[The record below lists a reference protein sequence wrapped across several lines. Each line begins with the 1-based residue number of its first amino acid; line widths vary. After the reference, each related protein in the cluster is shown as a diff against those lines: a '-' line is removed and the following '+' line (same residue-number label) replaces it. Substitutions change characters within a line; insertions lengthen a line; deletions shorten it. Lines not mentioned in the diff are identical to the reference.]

1 MNLTSSAPKHQTSKA
16 PSFSIDRWVLI
27 AVILVSGTLA
37 LLSVL
42 RYTGYNAGMLDVGN
56 MSQAVWS
63 ATQGRPLL
71 YTREGGTFSRL
82 AWHVEMIYFL
92 LTPFYALFPSPITL
106 LIIQA
111 CLFGVGA
118 FPLFAFAL
126 RRLENAPAARL
137 VTLIYLLYPVAQTAV
152 LFDFH
157 GDTLA
162 MPLLMFMLN
171 ALDRRTWRSYA
182 LWLALALSCK
192 FYVAAAVVALGIV
205 LYLKKD
211 RRVALCTLLAGL
223 TWGSLAF
230 LLRPVFSPPGVV
242 EVQASTS
249 GYLSFYFG
257 QMQRLLNPT
266 IISQRFLT
274 ALVVFMPALWLGWR
288 ALIWLA
294 PASVIALPSLL
305 SVGSVT
311 ASDYRFHHY
320 AITVPFL
327 MTAIVY
333 GAAALRQRQRHTDLG
348 QHIRR
353 PWRAE
358 LYMTLSI
365 TLLFTITLVDTPL
378 NPLFWIAPPG
388 WGRDE
393 RAYGHTPRDAV
404 KDRWLR
410 EYVPERAP
418 VATSMFIA
426 PHIVNREVVYLFEY
440 ADSTNLQPLS
450 ARLATVDY
458 AVADALF
465 DFSIPL
471 PGVSTAVQTGVPDIS
486 ALVGVGHQP
495 SSIGGVRHDDA
506 AIAALLR
513 DPAFGLV
520 QARDGLLLFQRAPD
534 PHQVLLQDVSVQEAV
549 IATDTLYNFENGIGL
564 KDWQIIP
571 LGNHRFQIH
580 FVWEVLPQWEAGRS
594 LFAVSRLEGT
604 AQMRIAH
611 LPTQTLYPTP
621 HWSSGESIVEDFEI
635 VLPAELSAGQ
645 YPVWTAWY
653 DSRHLFAAATDA
665 RSRVGVE
672 HQVASITINE

>member
-171 ALDRRTWRSYA
+171 ALDRRAWRSYA

-440 ADSTNLQPLS
+440 ADSTDLQPL
-450 ARLATVDY
+450 AERLEAVDY
-458 AVADALF
+458 ALADALF

-471 PGVSTAVQTGVPDIS
+471 PGVTADVQTGVPPIN

-495 SSIGGVRHDDA
+495 AAIGGVRYDDT
-506 AIAALLR
+506 AIATLLR

-520 QARDGLLLFQRAPD
+520 NARDGLLLFQRAPA
-534 PHQVLLQDVSVQEAV
+534 PQNVLAQRVEVQPDA
-549 IATDTLYNFENGIGL
+549 ASGALAYDFENGIGL
-564 KDWQIIP
+564 QAIQVTP
-571 LGNHRFQIH
+571 LGNRRFRLH
-580 FVWEVLPQWEAGRS
+580 WVWETSPEWQPGIP
-594 LFAVSRLEGT
+594 LFAISRLEGT
-604 AQMRIAH
+604 TQMRIVH
-611 LPTQTLYPTP
+611 LPTQTLYPTDNWAP
-621 HWSSGESIVEDFEI
+621 GEVIVEDFDL
-635 VLPAELSAGQ
+635 VLPPDLAPGSYA
-645 YPVWTAWY
+645 VWTAWY
-653 DSRHLFAAATDA
+653 DSRHLFAAETDA
-665 RSRVGVE
+665 RSQVGSE
-672 HQVASITINE
+672 LQVGQITVQ